1 MDLKALLNLENE
13 VTVVKTIST
22 NDGMG
27 GYTTTSTSTIL
38 PLCALWQNSSTN
50 KYIYDKYAM
59 NSSHILCFEYGT
71 YTFNGAITGS
81 TIIETVEYNGETYNT
96 MGFQN
101 DYMNLHEIVT
111 MNLDRLS

>member
-1 MDLKALLNLENE
+1 
-13 VTVVKTIST
+13 
-22 NDGMG
+22 MG
-27 GYTTTSTSTIL
+27 GATTTTTTTIL
-38 PLCALWQNSSTN
+38 PLAALWQNSSTN

-71 YTFNGAITGS
+71 YTFNAPDLSGGTV
-81 TIIETVEYNGETYNT
+81 IETVSYENETYNT